1 MANKVWLVYEGDAWL
16 SKSSLVV
23 KGVYDDFAL
32 VIRDILE
39 EMSMNLMLNG
49 EQTADKVANALAREH
64 QTFGFDTNYMV
75 KSADIND
82 WEGV

>member
-75 KSADIND
+75 KSADINE

>member
-1 MANKVWLVYEGDAWL
+1 MDKVWLVYEGDAWL
-16 SKSSLVV
+16 SKSSLVI

-32 VIRDILE
+32 VIQDILE
-39 EMSMNLMLNG
+39 EMSMNLMLNE

-75 KSADIND
+75 KSAEINK

>member
-1 MANKVWLVYEGDAWL
+1 MVSKVWLVYEGDAWL

-64 QTFGFDTNYMV
+64 QTFGFDTNYMI
-75 KSADIND
+75 KSADINE